1 MTSITEPSSI
11 EFEVELPTDKK
22 VQLEVI
28 ATLERCTVDDLINE
42 GASLVIARYR
52 AHDATKA
59 LSNERIE
66 QLLSSML
73 YYYDQNEEFRKHLSE
88 LPTLQENA
96 LAYSQLWSDL
106 ASAIEEL
113 KGWRDDAELL
123 FTLRSLKK

>member
-1 MTSITEPSSI
+1 MTNITEPGSV

-22 VQLEVI
+22 VQLEII
-28 ATLERCTVDDLINE
+28 ATLERCSVDDLINE

-52 AHDATKA
+52 KPEHANT
-59 LSNERIE
+59 LSNKRLE

-73 YYYDQNEEFRKHLSE
+73 YYYNRNEEFRKYVAEIDKLR
-88 LPTLQENA
+88 ENA
-96 LAYSQLWSDL
+96 LTYSQLWSDL

-123 FTLRSLKK
+123 LTLSAYDD